1 MATRSAH
8 RAGSLPDDPAS
19 AGRRLRD
26 HPGTPRPAL
35 RAPGR
40 RPGPIQP
47 SPRRPGPSGQDSL
60 AAIGL
65 TARTGSRNFRL
76 AGRTLARSWPGPE
89 LAAANRPYD
98 LAA

>member
-1 MATRSAH
+1 VYPSLTPATPGRGRAWSAMATRSAH
-8 RAGSLPDDPAS
+8 RAGSPPDDPAS

-65 TARTGSRNFRL
+65 
-76 AGRTLARSWPGPE
+76 
-89 LAAANRPYD
+89 
-98 LAA
+98 